1 MRPVYGIFT
10 EMPDTVPVLTQEE
23 KPLRTAAVSARIIAA
38 GIVIAFFYL
47 ASSVVI
53 TLLVAILLAY
63 FLDPLVVWLELFR
76 FPRALGSLVV
86 LIVAIALLFAV
97 GSSLINR
104 VDQFGADWPLYRTP
118 LRAVTSGIERRL
130 NLLESRVNELS
141 PQTRESREQHVVT
154 VTESHPVRDALLQRL
169 GSLYTGLFAAT
180 FVPFLVFFMLV
191 GKRKIW
197 HGTMELFPI
206 GHRTPVKVAL
216 SEVSNMLRSYVVGT
230 ALVGLILVLASWA
243 FFWAMGLDFSFLTAL
258 VSGLLNLVPY
268 LGMVLAWMPPVLI
281 GLKQFHSVGPFL
293 LICGVLGFFHLMAA
307 NYLLPAF
314 VGRRVHLNAVSVT
327 IALLFWGWM
336 WGALGLLLAIPI
348 TGTIKVV
355 CDHVQGWEPVGKW
368 LGD

>member
-1 MRPVYGIFT
+1 MRLFAAVCGIFT
-10 EMPDTVPVLTQEE
+10 EMPDTIPVVIREE
-23 KPLRTAAVSARIIAA
+23 KPVRTAAVSARIIAT
-38 GIVIAFFYL
+38 GIVIAFCYL
-47 ASSVVI
+47 ASSVVM

-63 FLDPLVVWLELFR
+63 FLDPVVVWLELFR
-76 FPRALGSLVV
+76 LPRALGSLVV
-86 LIVAIALLFAV
+86 LVLAIALLFFL
-97 GSSLINR
+97 GSSLVSR
-104 VDQFGADWPLYRTP
+104 VDQFGADWPLYRAP
-118 LRAVTSGIERRL
+118 LRAVTSGVERRL
-130 NLLESRVNELS
+130 NLLESRVNEIS
-141 PQTRESREQHVVT
+141 PQTREPRTIT
-154 VTESHPVRDALLQRL
+154 VTELHPVRDALLRRV
-169 GSLYTGLFAAT
+169 GSLYTALFAAA

-197 HGTMELFPI
+197 HGTMELFPM
-206 GHRTPVKVAL
+206 GRRTPVKIAL

-268 LGMVLAWMPPVLI
+268 LGMVLAWIPPALI

-355 CDHVQGWEPVGKW
+355 CDHVQGWESVGKW

>member
-1 MRPVYGIFT
+1 
-10 EMPDTVPVLTQEE
+10 
-23 KPLRTAAVSARIIAA
+23 
-38 GIVIAFFYL
+38 
-47 ASSVVI
+47 
-53 TLLVAILLAY
+53 
-63 FLDPLVVWLELFR
+63 
-76 FPRALGSLVV
+76 
-86 LIVAIALLFAV
+86 
-97 GSSLINR
+97 
-104 VDQFGADWPLYRTP
+104 
-118 LRAVTSGIERRL
+118 
-130 NLLESRVNELS
+130 
-141 PQTRESREQHVVT
+141 
-154 VTESHPVRDALLQRL
+154 
-169 GSLYTGLFAAT
+169 LFAAT

-206 GHRTPVKVAL
+206 GHRTPVKIAL

-243 FFWAMGLDFSFLTAL
+243 FFWAMGLDFSFLSAL